1 MENPE
6 LHENI
11 RKGVDLSVKAL
22 KKVYPFILGWELSDT
37 WYKYNTTLYIE
48 LLMDVEKLS
57 EIFTWELSQYVT
69 SKLERGEEVKSPATL
84 APFEWGEYG
93 SEEFET
99 KSEISHKL
107 GRDIRKALNQA
118 YDFLPDGYKQTWE
131 TSFGKSQTELAV
143 DYYIFKS

>member
-57 EIFTWELSQYVT
+57 EIFTWERSQYAT
-69 SKLERGEEVKSPATL
+69 AKLERGEEVKSPATL

-118 YDFLPDGYKQTWE
+118 YDFLPDGYKRTWE

-143 DYYIFKS
+143 DYYTFKS